1 MSGGSRETV
10 LNELTVMP
18 WAFWSVSKQVITV
31 TPVAKEEKP
40 LRSSCGINGVIY
52 ITYLTTYFATAGAEA
67 AVEIVV
73 PGIGVN
79 TSFSSAL
86 THLKRYSLPALERKL
101 APS

>member
-10 LNELTVMP
+10 LKELIVMP
-18 WAFWSVSKQVITV
+18 WAFLSVSRQVITV

-40 LRSSCGINGVIY
+40 LRSSCGVNGVISSC
-52 ITYLTTYFATAGAEA
+52 LFRAYFAAAGEDTAVG
-67 AVEIVV
+67 IVV
-73 PGIGVN
+73 PGIGVK

-101 APS
+101 APW